1 MENKKIYKAIAE
13 IMGEIGAIGKDRKN
27 QQQGFM
33 YRGVEDVMNTLQ
45 PLFKKYGVFIVPE
58 VMEHNREERQTK
70 SGGNLIYS
78 IMKIRHHFTAEDGSE
93 VVSTTIGEG
102 MDSADK
108 ASNKAMS
115 IAFKYACFQV
125 FCIPTEE
132 MQDPDADTPPNSN
145 VKDTPPN
152 SNVKPIKQ
160 PENKPENAEKSN
172 ETQKSF
178 EPLTKTEMVQ
188 VWGERSVEEMI
199 AYFEKQ
205 FGETMSNWDEYLTDL
220 ARSKL
225 AERKKKREEA
235 ERLKAGLQSISD
247 DDIPF
252 PMYDE

>member
-1 MENKKIYKAIAE
+1 MENKKIYKAIAD

-58 VMEHNREERQTK
+58 VVEHNREERQTK

-145 VKDTPPN
+145 VK
-152 SNVKPIKQ
+152 PIKQ
-160 PENKPENAEKSN
+160 PENKPRNTAKSN
-172 ETQKSF
+172 EKPKSF
-178 EPLTKTEMVQ
+178 EPLTRSEMVQ
-188 VWGERSVEEMI
+188 KWGVKQVAETI
-199 AYFEKQ
+199 DWFENK
-205 FGETMSNWDEYLTDL
+205 FNCPIEDWDEELTEM
-220 ARSKL
+220 ARVKL
-225 AERKKKREEA
+225 AEKKKKREEE

-252 PMYDE
+252 PMRDE

>member
-1 MENKKIYKAIAE
+1 MENKKIYKAIAD
-13 IMGEIGAIGKDRKN
+13 IMGEIGSIGKDRKN

-33 YRGVEDVMNTLQ
+33 YRGIEDVMNTLQ

-58 VMEHNREERQTK
+58 VMEHTREERQTK

-145 VKDTPPN
+145 K
-152 SNVKPIKQ
+152 KPIEQ
-160 PENKPENAEKSN
+160 PENKPGNAEKSS
-172 ETQKSF
+172 EKTKTF

-205 FGETMSNWDEYLTDL
+205 FGETMSNWDEYLTEL
-220 ARSKL
+220 ARLKL

-235 ERLKAGLQSISD
+235 ERLKAGLQGISD

-252 PMYDE
+252 PMHDEYEVGDER

>member
-1 MENKKIYKAIAE
+1 MEEKKIYKAIAD

-33 YRGVEDVMNTLQ
+33 YRGIEDVMNTLQ

-58 VMEHNREERQTK
+58 VMEHSREERQTK

-78 IMKIRHHFTAEDGSE
+78 IMKIRHHFTADDGSE

-132 MQDPDADTPPNSN
+132 MPDPDANTPENS
-145 VKDTPPN
+145 VPKG
-152 SNVKPIKQ
+152 SVEQPIKQ
-160 PENKPENAEKSN
+160 PENKPRNAAKSS
-172 ETQKSF
+172 ETPKDF
-178 EPLTKTEMVQ
+178 EPLTKSELVQKWGVQQVAETIVWFEKKFNCPLEDWDEELTEM
-188 VWGERSVEEMI
+188 
-199 AYFEKQ
+199 
-205 FGETMSNWDEYLTDL
+205 
-220 ARSKL
+220 ARAKL
-225 AERKKKREEA
+225 AEKKKKREEA
-235 ERLKAGLQSISD
+235 ERLKAGLQGISD

-252 PMYDE
+252 PMHDE

>member
-58 VMEHNREERQTK
+58 VMDHTREERQTK

-132 MQDPDADTPPNSN
+132 MQDPDADTPPNS
-145 VKDTPPN
+145 K
-152 SNVKPIKQ
+152 VKPIKQ
-160 PENKPENAEKSN
+160 PENKPKNAVKPS
-172 ETQKSF
+172 ETPKDF
-178 EPLTKTEMVQ
+178 EPLTKSELVQKWGVKNVAETIVWFEDRFGFPLEEWGEEETEM
-188 VWGERSVEEMI
+188 
-199 AYFEKQ
+199 
-205 FGETMSNWDEYLTDL
+205 
-220 ARSKL
+220 ARAKL
-225 AERKKKREEA
+225 AEKKKKREEA
-235 ERLKAGLQSISD
+235 ERLKAGLQGISD

-252 PMYDE
+252 PMHDEE

>member
-1 MENKKIYKAIAE
+1 MEERKIYKAIAD

-78 IMKIRHHFTAEDGSE
+78 IMKIRHHFTADDGSE

-145 VKDTPPN
+145 VK
-152 SNVKPIKQ
+152 PIKQ
-160 PENKPENAEKSN
+160 PENKPRNTAKSN
-172 ETQKSF
+172 EKTKSF
-178 EPLTKTEMVQ
+178 EPLTRSEMVQ
-188 VWGERSVEEMI
+188 KWGVQQVEEMI
-199 AYFEKQ
+199 VWFEKK
-205 FGETMSNWDEYLTDL
+205 FNCKIEDWGEDLTEI
-220 ARSKL
+220 ARAKL
-225 AERKKKREEA
+225 AEKKKQREDA
-235 ERLKAGLQSISD
+235 ERLKRGLKDISD

-252 PMYDE
+252 TMHDE